1 METSKEKTH
10 LEIIIA
16 RIVTVSKGRFS
27 KELALIP

>member
-1 METSKEKTH
+1 METVKRKTH

-16 RIVTVSKGRFS
+16 RIAIVSKGRFS